1 MPLFSNFLLFMC
13 YNRLCVDMF
22 FLCVIKMTL
31 CVIIVYPEILQIICL
46 IMNITIMLLMLNAS
60 FIIWL
65 AKVGQNLVAK
75 FISKQFILQKFIG
88 VLFWC
93 HYVFYIIVFGVIMV
107 LVLKFFSKK
116 VNTTSFREFYELL
129 KS

>member
-1 MPLFSNFLLFMC
+1 
-13 YNRLCVDMF
+13 
-22 FLCVIKMTL
+22 VIVSEYLK
-31 CVIIVYPEILQIICL
+31 EILQIICL

-129 KS
+129 KSKSRKKKF

>member
-1 MPLFSNFLLFMC
+1 MTSLTSCMVQTV
-13 YNRLCVDMF
+13 CVDMF